1 MKNLLYI
8 LLFVPFA
15 LFGQETNLNTG
26 DWELQNFVDEF
37 GDETDSR
44 YLTTK
49 YLLKGTFSNSATTN
63 SELTAKLMVVD
74 SSNISIMLSE
84 YDLSLVKS
92 FSKKK
97 YIVKMK
103 LDDES
108 IITDHGYIYEGG
120 DRIFIGERGKALSKL
135 HNALKSNQEVKI
147 LIKEENSL
155 SSYRI
160 DINNTF
166 GYSYAYD
173 SLVDKRLFREEEDL
187 WVLRNFV
194 DEFGHSSP
202 NKFITTRYPID
213 GFFSNTATT
222 NSLLSA
228 QLMIVDSSNISISL
242 FEYNYSR
249 VKSFSKEI
257 YVVKMK
263 LDDGSI
269 ITDEGYIYEGGDRVY
284 IGGIDKSEKKI
295 HRILKTNNKID
306 VVLTN
311 ESDRS
316 VYRFNI
322 NNTRGYVD
330 AYKELHPEYNLSNSD
345 WILSKNEISS
355 QNLKQKLKKGDKV
368 FISYKEKST
377 GKLFSSKAII
387 TKISHS
393 SIDFF
398 DEDRLKMV
406 ELYLNYL
413 NRLDFERY
421 YLRY

>member
-1 MKNLLYI
+1 
-8 LLFVPFA
+8 
-15 LFGQETNLNTG
+15 
-26 DWELQNFVDEF
+26 
-37 GDETDSR
+37 
-44 YLTTK
+44 
-49 YLLKGTFSNSATTN
+49 
-63 SELTAKLMVVD
+63 
-74 SSNISIMLSE
+74 
-84 YDLSLVKS
+84 
-92 FSKKK
+92 
-97 YIVKMK
+97 MK
-103 LDDES
+103 LDNGS
-108 IITDHGYIYEGG
+108 IITDDGFIFEGG
-120 DRIFIGERGKALSKL
+120 DRIFIGERGKTLSKL
-135 HNALKSNQEVKI
+135 HKALKSNQEVKI

-166 GYSYAYD
+166 GYSNAYD
-173 SLVDKRLFREEEDL
+173 SLVNKRLYSESEDL

-213 GFFSNTATT
+213 GVFSNSATT
-222 NSLLSA
+222 NSILSA

-249 VKSFSKEI
+249 VKSFSRERYI
-257 YVVKMK
+257 VKMK

-284 IGGIDKSEKKI
+284 IGGKGKSEKKI

-306 VVLTN
+306 IVLIN
-311 ESDRS
+311 ESDGS
-316 VYRFNI
+316 LYRFNV

-345 WILSKNEISS
+345 WILSKDEISS